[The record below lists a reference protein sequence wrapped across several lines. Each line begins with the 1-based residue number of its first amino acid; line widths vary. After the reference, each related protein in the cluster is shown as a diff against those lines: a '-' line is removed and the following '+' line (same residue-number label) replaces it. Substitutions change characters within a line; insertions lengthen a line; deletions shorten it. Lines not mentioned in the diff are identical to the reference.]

1 MCPEILGVECKL
13 NVAQR
18 YNDASRGFWHRRI
31 TKKLPGRVVRRLG
44 FCRLAKRVGSEG
56 EEDRSQE
63 NDRFR
68 EHYGLLLGGNLRENN
83 SVFNSKQALGKVLAG
98 EI

>member
-1 MCPEILGVECKL
+1 MCPKILGIECKL

-44 FCRLAKRVGSEG
+44 FCRLAKRMGSEG
-56 EEDRSQE
+56 EEDRRQE

-68 EHYGLLLGGNLRENN
+68 EHYGLPLGGNLRENN
-83 SVFNSKQALGKVLAG
+83 SVFNSKQALGKV
-98 EI
+98 